1 MTTSSRN
8 NKMTFNGY
16 TKEQVGKRWEIDV
29 SLSDADFEMEFKRKV
44 AANDPPLRQRRMND
58 PD

>member
-1 MTTSSRN
+1 
-8 NKMTFNGY
+8 MTFNGY